1 MISLKYDLSSET
13 QSRHKP
19 AVLTFAHDVLVDIII
34 IADATRIVNNWC
46 QRPLPSD

>member
-1 MISLKYDLSSET
+1 MKKGSEI
-13 QSRHKP
+13 QSRHKT
-19 AVLTFAHDVLVDIII
+19 AVLTFPHDVLVDNIII